1 MLFASGSKNII
12 QSSKKKMSSKKA
24 ITPTN
29 KKPTLAVVGLGYVGL
44 PLAVEFGLKGYT
56 VIGYDYNQ
64 EKVNQLKSGVER
76 MGEVEPAELKKAKLD
91 LTSNA
96 ERLKEADIII
106 VAVPTPVNDVN
117 IPDMSILHAA
127 AKTVGQNMKSGAIIT
142 FESTV
147 YPGATE
153 EECVPILEKE
163 SGLRFGRDFTVG
175 YSPERVNP
183 GDKEHTIPKIIKV
196 VSASDEKTLKTLSQL
211 YGAIV
216 TAGIHQAPNI
226 KTAETAKVME
236 NCQRDLNIALVNE
249 LSLICKR
256 LGIRT
261 LDVIDAATT
270 KWNIHR
276 YTPGLVGGHCIGVDP
291 YYLVHKAKQLGL
303 HTEVLT
309 AGRRL
314 NDSMPLHAAQLVIES
329 LIEADRPI
337 KGARVLIMGL
347 TFKENVRDTRNAKI
361 TKTIE
366 ELQRL
371 RVKIIGYDP
380 LVELEDLHE
389 YPEIEFI
396 NQLPEGLTI
405 DAALLAAG
413 HNEFSSFTPK
423 SFAGLFTVG
432 VPVLVDIKSFFTPEI
447 VGVDGIYK
455 SL

>member
-1 MLFASGSKNII
+1 MAKHKSIL
-12 QSSKKKMSSKKA
+12 A
-24 ITPTN
+24 I
-29 KKPTLAVVGLGYVGL
+29 VGLGYVGL
-44 PLAVEFGLKGYT
+44 PLAVEFGKKGYT
-56 VIGYDYNQ
+56 VIGYDYNS
-64 EKVNQLKSGVER
+64 EKVEQLKNNIEK
-76 MGEVEPAELKKAKLD
+76 MNEVDPTELKKAHLD
-91 LTSNA
+91 LTSNPK
-96 ERLKEADIII
+96 RLREADIII

-117 IPDMSILHAA
+117 IPDLSILHAA
-127 AKTVGQNMKSGAIIT
+127 TKTVGQNMKKGAVVT

-153 EECVPILEKE
+153 EECVPILERE
-163 SGLRFGRDFTVG
+163 SGLKLGVDFTVG

-183 GDKEHTIPKIIKV
+183 GDKDHTIPKIVKV
-196 VSASDEKTLKTLSQL
+196 VSGSDKKTLKTITEL
-211 YGAIV
+211 YGSIV

-226 KTAETAKVME
+226 KTAETAKVIE
-236 NCQRDLNIALVNE
+236 NCQRDLNIALINE

-256 LGIRT
+256 LGIKT
-261 LDVIDAATT
+261 MDVVDAATT

-314 NDSMPLHAAQLVIES
+314 NDSMPLHVAQLVIES

-337 KGARVLIMGL
+337 KGARVLVMGL
-347 TFKENVRDTRNAKI
+347 TFKENVRDTRNSKI

-371 RVKIIGYDP
+371 KVNVIGYDP
-380 LVELEDLHE
+380 LIELADLHE
-389 YPEIEFI
+389 YPKIEFV
-396 NQLPEGLTI
+396 NELPADLTI
-405 DAALLAAG
+405 DAAVLAAG
-413 HNEFSSFTPK
+413 HNEFNSFNPGNFRK
-423 SFAGLFTVG
+423 LFDPG
-432 VPVLVDIKSFFTPEI
+432 VPVMVDVKNFFGPQI
-447 VGVDGIYK
+447 VGVDGIYR